1 MWYDRFFDAEDKQYI
16 CIAVTLTKLLKLRHD
31 CGGIILSHGRN
42 VVNMANTGDSYVI
55 ELKESHLA
63 WGTYR
68 NTLSRTPRRGE
79 AYLPIPIR
87 YARRYGIYNSNGTHG
102 ADIVGENIF
111 HCVSADG
118 FLDADLKAQ
127 GCSDEG
133 VIYAK
138 QFSVHNDLTALGNW
152 YRQVGARPGD
162 EVRVVWLS
170 PTEIEIELIHN

>member
-1 MWYDRFFDAEDKQYI
+1 
-16 CIAVTLTKLLKLRHD
+16 
-31 CGGIILSHGRN
+31 
-42 VVNMANTGDSYVI
+42 MANTGDSYVI

-87 YARRYGIYNSNGTHG
+87 YARRYSIYNSNGTHG

-111 HCVSADG
+111 HCISADG
-118 FLDADLKAQ
+118 FLDADFKAQ
-127 GCSDEG
+127 GSSDEG